1 MGNFWSNIDPEDP
14 FASTENFG
22 PMLPNGR
29 NAFDMSKADIYFAIH
44 GKTERQVQKEMKDD

>member
-1 MGNFWSNIDPEDP
+1 MSKFWSLINPEDP

-29 NAFDMSKADIYFAIH
+29 NTCGMTKDEIYFAIH
-44 GKTERQVQKEMKDD
+44 GKTQRQIQKDMEE

>member
-1 MGNFWSNIDPEDP
+1 MSVWNSINPVDP

-29 NAFDMSKADIYFAIH
+29 NACGMSKDEIYFAIH
-44 GKTERQVQKEMKDD
+44 GKTERQVRKEMKDD